1 MADERIS
8 TPPPP
13 DSGSKS
19 AEFSFPVWCYAPFL
33 EGGNLAWV
41 RRVVAWAI
49 AFITLKGEGFGA
61 GLLYMVITVGFLSLV
76 PLTAYMAG
84 GSEAPFLFNALFRLG
99 SAIACALCLL
109 FFFRAQM
116 KQHFSSVKERKNI
129 FNFLLVFAI
138 IGGFLEHSLFAW
150 SIQLMDIAVATILYE
165 LWPVAMI
172 LLMAWL
178 YRHDEKFQKVTI
190 KSISLVLLGLLGA
203 ALAYASQSVDFVA
216 FYSNLSWQTAGG
228 VCLALLAII
237 AAALSACGFR
247 WGTNVSYGTV
257 GNNSL
262 ELFFSVVAFMLV
274 GLFGALI
281 SGIIAVFRLQSGG
294 ENIPL
299 DAPIISFAG
308 EQTSLAIVAS
318 LGIAVPLMVTV
329 IGGTAAHGFP
339 SITWRAANFAGKN
352 LGINALSYLTP
363 VLGLCWLFL
372 FAATTIP
379 RMDYLAIGTTL
390 IVVANLLLNV
400 DLEVEYRVRYGFKAL
415 LIALAIFGILVYLRD
430 GIFEAVSVDHWD
442 WGSSGYF
449 ESIGLAATV
458 FTLIL
463 AFRVARMVTRAND
476 ENNRI
481 FSAFRKLDL
490 LAQLGVIDREIRD
503 CIRKIADADNDT
515 ELKRAYNV
523 ARGHIVHTRHRFKQ
537 ESAPGDP
544 DIQIMLNQAE
554 SDLDTLIHSRQVEV
568 VPGERFGLWIFAAI
582 IIVLALATQ
591 PGLKEDQGWALL
603 MVDIFALLISSVVV
617 FLMVNVADLQRER
630 EERRFEIGEAEY
642 DNYRVWFP
650 DPGSNVGRLLHY
662 ADQWIYVGVGVLIV
676 VVYVVLFWLKW
687 L

>member
-1 MADERIS
+1 M
-8 TPPPP
+8 
-13 DSGSKS
+13 
-19 AEFSFPVWCYAPFL
+19 V
-33 EGGNLAWV
+33 AWV
-41 RRVVAWAI
+41 I
-49 AFITLKGEGFGA
+49 AFVTLKGEGFGA

-76 PLTAYMAG
+76 PLTAHMAK
-84 GSEAPFLFNALFRLG
+84 GSESPFLFNALFRLG
-99 SAIACALCLL
+99 SAIACVLCLL
-109 FFFRAQM
+109 FFFRAQV
-116 KQHFSSVKERKNI
+116 KQHFQVLRERKYI
-129 FNFLLVFAI
+129 FNSLLIFAI
-138 IGGFLEHSLFAW
+138 IGGCLEHSLFAW
-150 SIQLMDIAVATILYE
+150 SIQLMDIAVATIHKE

-172 LLMAWL
+172 LLMSWL
-178 YRHDEKFQKVTI
+178 YRRDDKFQKVTI

-216 FYSNLSWQTAGG
+216 FYSTLSWQTAGG
-228 VCLALLAII
+228 ACLALLAII
-237 AAALSACGFR
+237 SAALSACGFR

-281 SGIIAVFRLQSGG
+281 SGIIAAFRLQSGS
-294 ENIPL
+294 ESIPL
-299 DAPIISFAG
+299 DAPIVQFAG

-318 LGIAVPLMVTV
+318 LGIVVPLLVPL

-339 SITWRAANFAGKN
+339 SISWRAANFASNN

-363 VLGLCWLFL
+363 VLGLYWLFL
-372 FAATTIP
+372 FAAATIP
-379 RMDYLAIGTTL
+379 RMDYLVIGTTL
-390 IVVANLLLNV
+390 IIVANLLLNV
-400 DLEVEYRVRYGFKAL
+400 DLEVRYRVRYGFKAL
-415 LIALAIFGILVYLRD
+415 LIALAISGLLVYLRD

-442 WGSSGYF
+442 WGGTGYF
-449 ESIGLAATV
+449 ESVGLAATV

-476 ENNRI
+476 ENSRI

-503 CIRKIADADNDT
+503 CIRRIADANSDA
-515 ELKRAYNV
+515 ELKSAYTV
-523 ARGHIVHTRHRFKQ
+523 ARGHIVHTRRRLKEQ
-537 ESAPGDP
+537 GTPVDP

-554 SDLDTLIHSRQVEV
+554 SDLDTLVHSRQVEV

-582 IIVLALATQ
+582 IIVLALGTQ
-591 PGLKEDQGWALL
+591 PELKEYQIWARL

-650 DPGSNVGRLLHY
+650 DPGSNVGLLLHY
-662 ADQWIYVGVGVLIV
+662 ADQWVYMVVGFLIV
-676 VVYVVLFWLKW
+676 LVYATLLAHQRLGWFPWLSG
-687 L
+687 